1 MRGDDRQKLESSSRS
16 VCVRSRGGRR
26 RRRRHRR
33 RLLSVAD
40 SGGGGEAGERME
52 HFYVNTQGK

>member
-1 MRGDDRQKLESSSRS
+1 MRGDDLQKLESSSRS

-26 RRRRHRR
+26 RRRR

>member
-26 RRRRHRR
+26 RRR